1 MSKIGFIGLGIMGTP
16 MSKNLKKAGYD
27 LLVSD
32 LNEARLKEAADFGI
46 AVAKNAR
53 EIAESCDMIITNGQ
67 DPYILYD
74 IMDGKPVGTRFAA
87 RRKEAAQR

>member
-53 EIAESCDMIITNGQ
+53 EIAESCDMIITMLPNSPHVKSLLCGEQGIGQ
-67 DPYILYD
+67 
-74 IMDGKPVGTRFAA
+74 
-87 RRKEAAQR
+87 